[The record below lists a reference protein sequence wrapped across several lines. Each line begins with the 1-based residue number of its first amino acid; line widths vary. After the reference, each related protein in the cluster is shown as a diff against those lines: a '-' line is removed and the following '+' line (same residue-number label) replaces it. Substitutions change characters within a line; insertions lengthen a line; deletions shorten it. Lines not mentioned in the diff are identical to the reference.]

1 MKDFMIDTSV
11 AEDKGSLGKDKLDN
25 IIDYLRDFDSK
36 RAEAFAEINLHNLL
50 ASVSNI
56 SIKGQ
61 LDELYDYVDK
71 YKKFGGGFFSSSFA
85 GEYKDE
91 ADKVFEDAQ
100 RKVLNDLS
108 HIKLEDIEVVC
119 TIGSK
124 SNVKMD
130 IGDMLNYL
138 DDNYSDDKIKA
149 LAAGSSNI
157 TNIKTDDISIWAKI
171 GKGAKSILFDVG
183 CGAILCISG
192 AIIALFTAET
202 GIGVV
207 GGVCM
212 VASGANSVA
221 NGFTDI
227 VHMFKGEWN
236 DIGNTNYMKQGFEA
250 AGEKVCD
257 MLNAD
262 RGIGKAVGDL
272 CNFAVDAGAM
282 LGGVVSAAKGL
293 PSLAKNFS
301 GCKVYYIENILL
313 EPVYER
319 TIRSMPIPV
328 ALYKVYD
335 TIGNKFSA
343 DAIYQDFKEVVG
355 LDSSTTILD
364 DVHSNVD
371 KIYEFFTGSNAS
383 LEAAN

>member
-1 MKDFMIDTSV
+1 MIDTSV

-85 GEYKDE
+85 SEYKDE
-91 ADKVFEDAQ
+91 VDKVFENDQ
-100 RKVLNDLS
+100 RKVLNALTD
-108 HIKLEDIEVVC
+108 IKLEDIQVVC

-124 SNVKMD
+124 SSVKMD

-138 DDNYSDDKIKA
+138 YDNYSDDKIKT
-149 LAAGSSNI
+149 LVVGSSNI
-157 TNIKTDDISIWAKI
+157 TGIKTDDISIWAKI
-171 GKGAKSILFDVG
+171 GKGAKAILFDIG

-202 GIGVV
+202 GIGKAI
-207 GGVCM
+207 G
-212 VASGANSVA
+212 
-221 NGFTDI
+221 DI
-227 VHMFKGEWN
+227 
-236 DIGNTNYMKQGFEA
+236 
-250 AGEKVCD
+250 
-257 MLNAD
+257 
-262 RGIGKAVGDL
+262 

-301 GCKVYYIENILL
+301 SCKVYYIENILL

-343 DAIYQDFKEVVG
+343 DAIYQDFKEAVG

-364 DVHSNVD
+364 DVQSSAD
-371 KIYEFFTGSNAS
+371 KIYEFFTGSKAS
-383 LEAAN
+383 PEAAN

>member
-1 MKDFMIDTSV
+1 MIDTSI
-11 AEDKGSLGKDKLDN
+11 AEEKGNLGKDKLDN
-25 IIDYLRDFDSK
+25 ILDYLRNFDSK
-36 RAEAFAEINLHNLL
+36 RTEAFNEINRHSELD
-50 ASVSNI
+50 SVNNV
-56 SIKGQ
+56 SIKSQ

-85 GEYKDE
+85 SEYKDE
-91 ADKVFEDAQ
+91 VDKVFENDQ
-100 RKVLNDLS
+100 RKVLNALTD
-108 HIKLEDIEVVC
+108 IKLEDIQVVC

-124 SNVKMD
+124 SSVKMD

-138 DDNYSDDKIKA
+138 YDNYSDDKIKT
-149 LAAGSSNI
+149 LVVGSSNI
-157 TNIKTDDISIWAKI
+157 TGIKTDDISIWAKI
-171 GKGAKSILFDVG
+171 GKGAKSILFDIG

-236 DIGNTNYMKQGFEA
+236 DVGNTNYMKQGFEA
-250 AGEKVCD
+250 AGEKVSD

-262 RGIGKAVGDL
+262 RGIGKAIGDI

-301 GCKVYYIENILL
+301 SCKVYYIENILL

-343 DAIYQDFKEVVG
+343 DAIYQDFKEAVG

-364 DVHSNVD
+364 DVQSSAD
-371 KIYEFFTGSNAS
+371 KIYEFFTGSKAS
-383 LEAAN
+383 PEAAN